1 MINLRKGK
9 LIKSGLENLLLILF
23 LFWSSFPIFW
33 MLSMSFK
40 EKVDALAMPP
50 KWIFNPTLSNY
61 LYAILSRGFIR
72 FYFNSILIGLT
83 STILVLA
90 IAIPSAYTLSR
101 LDFKGKKDLG
111 FWILTTRMAPPVG
124 ILIPYFLIFRKLGLI
139 DTRISIIVM
148 HVAINLPLSIW
159 ILKGF
164 FKEVPGEMEEAA
176 FIDGSSRWG
185 AFFRVILPL
194 TAPGIGATSI
204 LCFILSWNE
213 LMFALTLSGTHS
225 KTVPVALYNFIAYL
239 EIHWGPLM
247 AASTLILLPV
257 MIFFIIV
264 QKQLVKGLT
273 LGALK

>member
-33 MLSMSFK
+33 MFSMSFK

-273 LGALK
+273 FGALR

>member
-1 MINLRKGK
+1 
-9 LIKSGLENLLLILF
+9 
-23 LFWSSFPIFW
+23 
-33 MLSMSFK
+33 MSFK

-273 LGALK
+273 FGALR

>member
-273 LGALK
+273 FGALR